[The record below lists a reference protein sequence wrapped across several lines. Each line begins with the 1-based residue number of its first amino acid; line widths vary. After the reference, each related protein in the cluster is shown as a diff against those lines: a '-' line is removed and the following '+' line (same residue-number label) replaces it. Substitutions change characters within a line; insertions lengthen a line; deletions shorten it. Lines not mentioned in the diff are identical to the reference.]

1 MPYTNSINI
10 YSDKDNRQGNR
21 GAGSIDDPSAF
32 RMFFRSL
39 LPNYNPN
46 DPTARADGERVPE
59 GAEGG
64 GDLRRSVTTL
74 LDAMQ
79 DLLGGL
85 HLPELP
91 NDGAASADSEN
102 DDEDEWA

>member
-1 MPYTNSINI
+1 ML
-10 YSDKDNRQGNR
+10 DEGV
-21 GAGSIDDPSAF
+21 AA
-32 RMFFRSL
+32 
-39 LPNYNPN
+39 
-46 DPTARADGERVPE
+46 ADGAH
-59 GAEGG
+59 GSA
-64 GDLRRSVTTL
+64 DLRRSVTTL

-102 DDEDEWA
+102 DDDDNWQ

>member
-1 MPYTNSINI
+1 
-10 YSDKDNRQGNR
+10 
-21 GAGSIDDPSAF
+21 
-32 RMFFRSL
+32 MFFRSL
-39 LPNYNPN
+39 LPNYNPD
-46 DPTARADGERVPE
+46 DPTVRAAIANEVAAAADG
-59 GAEGG
+59 AHGG
-64 GDLRRSVTTL
+64 GDLRWSVTTL

-102 DDEDEWA
+102 DDDDDWQ